1 MTRKTEIESAAGYKV
16 TSSRC
21 KQINWDWEQE
31 TKCFLS
37 RIGLPTN
44 LLTAEELQ
52 QIMLKKSEQNRY
64 FSENVLPVG
73 AEFTSWYLNTFLSEI
88 MPKLPE
94 EGRKAI
100 IKTLT
105 GTKYLEYQL
114 RHTGILDFGVDNTVD
129 VFGVNN
135 VVDVLNGLL
144 GKLLFLDHENSTN
157 SETGT
162 YTAQNGQIFAVKL
175 LQTIV
180 LSGSIQRDVLRD
192 LWRISP
198 TRAVE
203 LLNDAEPGFQSRL
216 VSQSSSTDIIRSFE
230 VGIFDKNQVFLGS
243 SFGESISQAECDAA
257 IVALAEVYEIGEEGV
272 SKFMI

>member
-1 MTRKTEIESAAGYKV
+1 MTRKAEIESAAGYKV

-52 QIMLKKSEQNRY
+52 QILLKKSDQNRY

-73 AEFTSWYLNTFLSEI
+73 AEFTSWYLNTFLSEV
-88 MPKLPE
+88 MPKLPA
-94 EGRKAI
+94 EGRAAI

-105 GTKYLEYQL
+105 GEKYLEYQL
-114 RHTGILDFGVDNTVD
+114 RHTGILDFGVDESEV
-129 VFGVNN
+129 VVN
-135 VVDVLNGLL
+135 DVLNGLL
-144 GKLLFLDHENSTN
+144 GKLLFLDHENSEN
-157 SETGT
+157 SETKPE
-162 YTAQNGQIFAVKL
+162 TAQNSQNGQIYAVKL

-192 LWRISP
+192 LWKINP

-203 LLNDAEPGFQSRL
+203 LLTEVEPGFQSRL
-216 VSQSSSTDIIRSFE
+216 ISQSSSTDIIRSFE

-257 IVALAEVYEIGEEGV
+257 IVALAEVYEIGEERV
-272 SKFMI
+272 SKFII

>member
-114 RHTGILDFGVDNTVD
+114 RHTGILDFGV
-129 VFGVNN
+129 
-135 VVDVLNGLL
+135 
-144 GKLLFLDHENSTN
+144 H
-157 SETGT
+157 
-162 YTAQNGQIFAVKL
+162 
-175 LQTIV
+175 
-180 LSGSIQRDVLRD
+180 
-192 LWRISP
+192 
-198 TRAVE
+198 
-203 LLNDAEPGFQSRL
+203 
-216 VSQSSSTDIIRSFE
+216 IR
-230 VGIFDKNQVFLGS
+230 
-243 SFGESISQAECDAA
+243 
-257 IVALAEVYEIGEEGV
+257 
-272 SKFMI
+272 